1 MDHKPVDIKAKSRN
15 SDWTAPTPNNTPSF
29 FAPINSSMRP
39 SSLSKLDEE
48 VADSNGDQQLFQN
61 LQGKL
66 GSFMEE
72 SEQNMK
78 NLPEEVKRRI
88 YGLKHLQTKHAELEL
103 KFHEE
108 ILELEKKYLELYRP
122 YYEKR
127 QQFVTGKAEPTEEEV
142 ESGKQADEELVEEL
156 EEGKESVGKDGQT
169 KGVPGFWLT
178 VLKNHV
184 HLAEMITTT
193 DESVLSHLMDIRLGY
208 LENNPG
214 FKLEF
219 EFEENEYFTNTILT
233 KSYFYQES
241 TTSGDLVFDHAEGT
255 EIQWKEG
262 KDLSTTVESKKQK
275 HKGTNQTRI
284 VKKTVQADTFFHFF
298 TPIVVPDVSNITE
311 VEERELSER
320 LEADYELGEEFKEK
334 IIPHAIDWFT
344 GKALQYEDFGMD
356 YEEEQFYDDTTDDE
370 EGLESDEGSEDESH
384 SNEQKPQECK
394 QQ

>member
-1 MDHKPVDIKAKSRN
+1 MDHKPVDIKVKSRN
-15 SDWTAPTPNNTPSF
+15 SDWTAPTPNNTPSV

-39 SSLSKLDEE
+39 PSLSKLDEE
-48 VADSNGDQQLFQN
+48 ADSSGDQQLFQN

-66 GSFMEE
+66 GSFAEE
-72 SEQNMK
+72 SAQNIK
-78 NLPEEVKRRI
+78 NLPVDVKRRI
-88 YGLKHLQTKHAELEL
+88 YGLKHLQSKHAELEL

-122 YYEKR
+122 LYQKR
-127 QQFVTGKAEPTEEEV
+127 QEFVTGGAEPTEEEV
-142 ESGKQADEELVEEL
+142 ESGKQADEELTEDL
-156 EEGKESVGKDGQT
+156 EDGEDESEQGPT
-169 KGVPGFWLT
+169 KGVPSFWLT

-184 HLAEMITTT
+184 HLAELISAK
-193 DESVLSHLMDIRLGY
+193 DEGVLKHLVDVRLGY

-219 EFEENEYFTNTILT
+219 DFEENEYFTNKVLV

-241 TTSGDLVFDHAEGT
+241 ASSGDLVFDHAEGT

-275 HKGTNQTRI
+275 HKGTNQTRV
-284 VKKTVQADTFFHFF
+284 VKRTVQADTFFNFF
-298 TPIVVPDVSNITE
+298 TPIVVPDVTNISE
-311 VEERELSER
+311 AEERELSER

-356 YEEEQFYDDTTDDE
+356 YAEEEFYDDTTDDE
-370 EGLESDEGSEDESH
+370 EGLDSDEGSDEETQ
-384 SNEQKPQECK
+384 SNEKPQECK